1 MLPAA
6 PTPLWPAGCRSRRR
20 GQRRCRRPSPAAA
33 AAHSLQP
40 SVLGVWPRN
49 PPGSFVA
56 KAVGASRSSYT
67 FSLAPLFLCLSG
79 WGRLQLH
86 QPRASELENVS
97 PGAGKKKLNLME
109 TPPPPL
115 RYQRYQKTWTA
126 NWLRLALSPPP
137 RSAASLPPQAVSVA
151 VRILLYF
158 FPAGPFSLPC
168 PKSGAISLPKP
179 ASGRA
184 GWAGFRAV

>member
-126 NWLRLALSPPP
+126 NWLRLALSSSSLCREPS
-137 RSAASLPPQAVSVA
+137 SAGCLGCSPNLAVLFSCRAFLSSLS
-151 VRILLYF
+151 
-158 FPAGPFSLPC
+158 
-168 PKSGAISLPKP
+168 
-179 ASGRA
+179 
-184 GWAGFRAV
+184 

>member
-6 PTPLWPAGCRSRRR
+6 PTPLWPAGCGSGRR
-20 GQRRCRRPSPAAA
+20 GQRRCRRRAPP
-33 AAHSLQP
+33 
-40 SVLGVWPRN
+40 PRPRTRSN
-49 PPGSFVA
+49 PRSSASGPGTPRSFVA

-86 QPRASELENVS
+86 QPRASELEKVS